1 MIEIPVTYVW
11 TARVFANVYG
21 LTKHDNYDRCAMAGA
36 DIKFNLNNT
45 MTIIKAK
52 PDDPFQLIIEQYI
65 QKTSI
70 EPNSFH
76 FIANSKEIE
85 PKQTVESHMSDIDI
99 QNNKIAVLVNY
110 VNEEE

>member
-1 MIEIPVTYVW
+1 MEIMV
-11 TARVFANVYG
+11 NVE
-21 LTKHDNYDRCAMAGA
+21 
-36 DIKFNLNNT
+36 FNLNNN
-45 MTIIKAK
+45 MTIIQAK

-85 PKQTVESHMSDIDI
+85 PQQTVESYMSDIDI

-110 VNEEE
+110 VNKEEYKNEKQTIIRSKDIICPNFKEPCSLIIIK